1 MINIIKLSLII
12 LILAF
17 NVEAQGYRDPNVA
30 IYEAMRPMLEGQA
43 YVPPQRIIV
52 QHERVIPYYGNTA
65 PGYLPGYNPQ
75 ELRQAEKNLAD
86 ALKEVNKPIEYDFEK

>member
-1 MINIIKLSLII
+1 MNIIKLTLII

-17 NVEAQGYRDPNVA
+17 NAEAQGYRDPNVA

-43 YVPPQRIIV
+43 YVPPQRIII
-52 QHERVIPYYGNTA
+52 QHERVIPYYGNTN

-75 ELRQAEKNLAD
+75 EHQRAKENLERS
-86 ALKEVNKPIEYDFEK
+86 LKEVNKLEYDF

>member
-1 MINIIKLSLII
+1 MNIIKITIII

-43 YVPPQRIIV
+43 YVPPQRIII
-52 QHERVIPYYGNTA
+52 QQERVIPYYPNTVPA
-65 PGYLPGYNPQ
+65 YNPQ
-75 ELRQAEKNLAD
+75 EYQRAKENLERS
-86 ALKEVNKPIEYDFEK
+86 LKEVNKLEYDFEK